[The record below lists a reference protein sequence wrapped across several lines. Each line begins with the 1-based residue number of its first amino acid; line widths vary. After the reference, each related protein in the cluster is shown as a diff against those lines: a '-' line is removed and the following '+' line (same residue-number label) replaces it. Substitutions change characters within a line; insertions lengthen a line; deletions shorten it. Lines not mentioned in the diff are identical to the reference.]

1 MDALTRTLL
10 FVLSIQAVEIIAA
23 CLGLYYLKKKSKV
36 NKVTKQLVYL
46 LWVTVFVE
54 LIGTYTL
61 IAYFS
66 DYQIFGFVKDTVFE
80 RNYWLFNVYLI
91 YSFAFYSYYFSSL
104 HENEKTR
111 KRFYYAI
118 VLFVVTAIINLFFS
132 DTYFTQMDTYI
143 EVAGTLLIL
152 VTTVSFYFSLLKS
165 DTILNLKRYLPI
177 YISIGVL
184 VFNLCI
190 SPLEIFSQYY
200 KAINP
205 SFVNLRITLLLV
217 ANIFM
222 YGMFSLGFIVCSKKS
237 PLI

>member
-1 MDALTRTLL
+1 MDPLTKTLL
-10 FVLSIQAVEIIAA
+10 FAVPIQAVEIIAA
-23 CLGLYYLKKKSKV
+23 CSGLYYLKKKSKV

-46 LWVTVFVE
+46 LWITVFIE
-54 LIGTYTL
+54 FIG
-61 IAYFS
+61 AYS
-66 DYQIFGFVKDTVFE
+66 IVAYYSNYKVFGFVKDTVFE
-80 RNYWLFNVYLI
+80 RNYWLYNVFFI

-104 HENEKTR
+104 HENKKIR

-118 VLFVVTAIINLFFS
+118 VLFVATAVINLFFS
-132 DTYFTQMDTYI
+132 DTYFTQIDEYI